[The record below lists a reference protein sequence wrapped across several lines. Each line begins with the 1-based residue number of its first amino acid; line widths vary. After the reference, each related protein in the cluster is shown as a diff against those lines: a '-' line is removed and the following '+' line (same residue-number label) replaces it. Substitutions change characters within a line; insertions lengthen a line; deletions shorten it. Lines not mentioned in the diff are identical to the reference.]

1 MTFDRDNEMDFEN
14 RVIAPEY
21 VPEDAEVENPL
32 RPRTFADYVGQEKV
46 KENLEVF
53 IQAAKQR
60 KESLDHVLL
69 YGPPGLGKTTLSGI
83 IANEI
88 LGMPPFDGL
97 GISPDIAYLVAAY
110 IAWMELV
117 SILENICKINP
128 ELPFA
133 KILMMFNID
142 VDTKEPNAVESETA
156 PEK

>member
-1 MTFDRDNEMDFEN
+1 MVNVSIVCGILIIMDIVCGTVAAMRN
-14 RVIAPEY
+14 RELCSYIAREGMY
-21 VPEDAEVENPL
+21 NKIGEAL
-32 RPRTFADYVGQEKV
+32 F
-46 KENLEVF
+46 
-53 IQAAKQR
+53 
-60 KESLDHVLL
+60 LL
-69 YGPPGLGKTTLSGI
+69 IGI

-88 LGMPPFDGL
+88 LAMPPFDGL

-110 IAWMELV
+110 IAWMEVV

-142 VDTKEPNAVESETA
+142 VDAKEPNAVESETA

>member
-1 MTFDRDNEMDFEN
+1 MINVSIVCGILIIMDIVCGTIAAMRN
-14 RVIAPEY
+14 RELCSSIAREGMY
-21 VPEDAEVENPL
+21 NKIGEAM
-32 RPRTFADYVGQEKV
+32 F
-46 KENLEVF
+46 
-53 IQAAKQR
+53 
-60 KESLDHVLL
+60 LL
-69 YGPPGLGKTTLSGI
+69 IGI

-88 LGMPPFDGL
+88 LAMPPFDGL

-142 VDTKEPNAVESETA
+142 VDTEEPNEVESETA

>member
-1 MTFDRDNEMDFEN
+1 MINVSIVCGILIIMDIVCGTVAAMRNKELCSS
-14 RVIAPEY
+14 IAREGMY
-21 VPEDAEVENPL
+21 NKIGEAM
-32 RPRTFADYVGQEKV
+32 F
-46 KENLEVF
+46 
-53 IQAAKQR
+53 
-60 KESLDHVLL
+60 LL
-69 YGPPGLGKTTLSGI
+69 IGI

-88 LGMPPFDGL
+88 LAVPPFDGL

-142 VDTKEPNAVESETA
+142 VDTEEPNAVESETA

>member
-1 MTFDRDNEMDFEN
+1 MINVSIVCGILIIMDIVCGTVAAMRNKELCSS
-14 RVIAPEY
+14 IAREGMY
-21 VPEDAEVENPL
+21 NKIGEAMFL
-32 RPRTFADYVGQEKV
+32 
-46 KENLEVF
+46 
-53 IQAAKQR
+53 
-60 KESLDHVLL
+60 
-69 YGPPGLGKTTLSGI
+69 LSGI

-88 LGMPPFDGL
+88 LAMPPFDGL
-97 GISPDIAYLVAAY
+97 GISPNVAYLVAAY

-133 KILMMFNID
+133 KILLMFNID

>member
-1 MTFDRDNEMDFEN
+1 MINVSIVCGILIIMDIVCGTVAAMRN
-14 RVIAPEY
+14 RELCSSIAREGMY
-21 VPEDAEVENPL
+21 NKIGEAM
-32 RPRTFADYVGQEKV
+32 F
-46 KENLEVF
+46 
-53 IQAAKQR
+53 
-60 KESLDHVLL
+60 LL
-69 YGPPGLGKTTLSGI
+69 IGI

-88 LGMPPFDGL
+88 LAMPPFDGL

-142 VDTKEPNAVESETA
+142 VDTEEPNAVESETA

>member
-1 MTFDRDNEMDFEN
+1 MINVSIVCGILIIMDIVCGTVAAMRN
-14 RVIAPEY
+14 RELCSSIAREGMY
-21 VPEDAEVENPL
+21 NKIGEAM
-32 RPRTFADYVGQEKV
+32 F
-46 KENLEVF
+46 
-53 IQAAKQR
+53 
-60 KESLDHVLL
+60 LL
-69 YGPPGLGKTTLSGI
+69 IGI

-88 LGMPPFDGL
+88 LAMPPFDGL
-97 GISPDIAYLVAAY
+97 GISPDVAYLVAAY

-142 VDTKEPNAVESETA
+142 VDTEEPDAVESETA

>member
-1 MTFDRDNEMDFEN
+1 MINVSIVCGILIIMDIVCGTVAALRNKELCSSIARDGMYNKIGEAMF
-14 RVIAPEY
+14 
-21 VPEDAEVENPL
+21 
-32 RPRTFADYVGQEKV
+32 
-46 KENLEVF
+46 
-53 IQAAKQR
+53 
-60 KESLDHVLL
+60 LL
-69 YGPPGLGKTTLSGI
+69 ISI

-88 LGMPPFDGL
+88 LAMPPFDGL

-142 VDTKEPNAVESETA
+142 VDTKEPNDVESETA
-156 PEK
+156 PDK

>member
-1 MTFDRDNEMDFEN
+1 MINLSIVCGILIIMDIVCGTVAAMRNKELCSS
-14 RVIAPEY
+14 IAREGMY
-21 VPEDAEVENPL
+21 NKIGEAM
-32 RPRTFADYVGQEKV
+32 F
-46 KENLEVF
+46 
-53 IQAAKQR
+53 
-60 KESLDHVLL
+60 LL
-69 YGPPGLGKTTLSGI
+69 IGI

-88 LGMPPFDGL
+88 LSIPPFDGL
-97 GISPDIAYLVAAY
+97 GISPDIACLVAAY

-142 VDTKEPNAVESETA
+142 VDTEEPNGIESETA

>member
-1 MTFDRDNEMDFEN
+1 MINVSIVCGILIIMDIVCGTVAAMRNKELCSS
-14 RVIAPEY
+14 IAREGMY
-21 VPEDAEVENPL
+21 NKIGEGM
-32 RPRTFADYVGQEKV
+32 F
-46 KENLEVF
+46 
-53 IQAAKQR
+53 
-60 KESLDHVLL
+60 LL
-69 YGPPGLGKTTLSGI
+69 IGI

-88 LGMPPFDGL
+88 LAIPPFDGL

-142 VDTKEPNAVESETA
+142 VDTEEPNDIESETA

>member
-1 MTFDRDNEMDFEN
+1 MINVSIVCGILIIMDIVCGTVAAMRNKELCSS
-14 RVIAPEY
+14 IAREGMY
-21 VPEDAEVENPL
+21 NKIGEAM
-32 RPRTFADYVGQEKV
+32 F
-46 KENLEVF
+46 
-53 IQAAKQR
+53 
-60 KESLDHVLL
+60 LL
-69 YGPPGLGKTTLSGI
+69 IGI

-88 LGMPPFDGL
+88 LAMPPFDGL
-97 GISPDIAYLVAAY
+97 GISPNIAYLVAAY

-142 VDTKEPNAVESETA
+142 VDTEEPNAVESETA

>member
-1 MTFDRDNEMDFEN
+1 MIKVSIVCGILIIMDIVCGTIAAMRN
-14 RVIAPEY
+14 RELCSSIAREGMY
-21 VPEDAEVENPL
+21 NKIGEAM
-32 RPRTFADYVGQEKV
+32 F
-46 KENLEVF
+46 
-53 IQAAKQR
+53 
-60 KESLDHVLL
+60 LL
-69 YGPPGLGKTTLSGI
+69 ISI

-88 LGMPPFDGL
+88 LAMPPFDGL

-133 KILMMFNID
+133 KILMIFNID
-142 VDTKEPNAVESETA
+142 VDSKEQDTVESETA

>member
-1 MTFDRDNEMDFEN
+1 MISVSIVCGILIIMDIVCGTVAAMRN
-14 RVIAPEY
+14 RELCSSIAREGMY
-21 VPEDAEVENPL
+21 NKIGEAM
-32 RPRTFADYVGQEKV
+32 F
-46 KENLEVF
+46 
-53 IQAAKQR
+53 
-60 KESLDHVLL
+60 LL
-69 YGPPGLGKTTLSGI
+69 IGI

-88 LGMPPFDGL
+88 LAMPPFDGL

>member
-1 MTFDRDNEMDFEN
+1 MINVSIVCGILIIMDIVCGTVAAMRNKELCSS
-14 RVIAPEY
+14 IAREGMY
-21 VPEDAEVENPL
+21 NKIGEVM
-32 RPRTFADYVGQEKV
+32 F
-46 KENLEVF
+46 
-53 IQAAKQR
+53 
-60 KESLDHVLL
+60 LL
-69 YGPPGLGKTTLSGI
+69 IGI

-88 LGMPPFDGL
+88 LAIPPFDGL
-97 GISPDIAYLVAAY
+97 GISPNVAYLVAAY

-142 VDTKEPNAVESETA
+142 VDTEEPNAVESETA

>member
-1 MTFDRDNEMDFEN
+1 MINVSIVCGILIIMDIVCGTIAAMRN
-14 RVIAPEY
+14 RELCSSIA
-21 VPEDAEVENPL
+21 
-32 RPRTFADYVGQEKV
+32 
-46 KENLEVF
+46 
-53 IQAAKQR
+53 R
-60 KESLDHVLL
+60 KGMYNKIGEAMFLL
-69 YGPPGLGKTTLSGI
+69 IGI
-83 IANEI
+83 ITNEI
-88 LGMPPFDGL
+88 LAMPPFDGL

-142 VDTKEPNAVESETA
+142 VDTEEPNAVESETA

>member
-1 MTFDRDNEMDFEN
+1 MINVSIVCGILIIMDIVCGTVAAMRNKELCSS
-14 RVIAPEY
+14 IAREGMY
-21 VPEDAEVENPL
+21 NKIGEAM
-32 RPRTFADYVGQEKV
+32 F
-46 KENLEVF
+46 
-53 IQAAKQR
+53 
-60 KESLDHVLL
+60 LL
-69 YGPPGLGKTTLSGI
+69 IGI

-88 LGMPPFDGL
+88 LAIPPFDGL

-133 KILMMFNID
+133 KILLMFNID